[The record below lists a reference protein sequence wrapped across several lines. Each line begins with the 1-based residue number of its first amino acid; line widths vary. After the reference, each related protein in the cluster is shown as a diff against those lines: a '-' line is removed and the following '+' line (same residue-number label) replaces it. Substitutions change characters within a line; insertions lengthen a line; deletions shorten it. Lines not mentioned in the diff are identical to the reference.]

1 MNKKAN
7 FTAGVRDGIPIFL
20 GYMAVSFTFGI
31 MGRNAGISA
40 WEAVL
45 ISATNVIIPQ
55 EHQVL
60 PCAVCQPSFQ
70 QNLYQP
76 L

>member
-45 ISATNVIIPQ
+45 ISATNLTSAGQFAGLSLIS
-55 EHQVL
+55 
-60 PCAVCQPSFQ
+60 ASAS
-70 QNLYQP
+70 YM
-76 L
+76 